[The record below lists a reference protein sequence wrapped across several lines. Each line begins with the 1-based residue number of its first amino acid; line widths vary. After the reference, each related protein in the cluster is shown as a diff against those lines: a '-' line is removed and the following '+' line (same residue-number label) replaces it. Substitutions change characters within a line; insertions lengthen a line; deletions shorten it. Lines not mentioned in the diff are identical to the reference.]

1 MGRLKTAGETGGYS
15 RTFGYDQYG
24 NRCVASNSGMRGGDS
39 HEPVPNIFDPA
50 NNRMTVPTVAYDAAG
65 NQTMYSPYTLAYD
78 AENRLISMTNTS
90 SGFC

>member
-1 MGRLKTAGETGGYS
+1 MRAGDC
-15 RTFGYDQYG
+15 R
-24 NRCVASNSGMRGGDS
+24 
-39 HEPVPNIFDPA
+39 PA

-78 AENRLISMTNTS
+78 AENRLISMINTS